1 MVILLVS
8 ALLTFTAASLY
19 IIHRTLNSKLHA
31 SHQSTIPTA
40 ISARIRSIPE
50 DVLTSQDKYTKFYDR
65 SLRSVSRRL
74 LPDVPLPDLFTCLLR
89 RNFTAFAH
97 FPQAWILRLSTPS
110 HDRHTFS
117 SDYVQSSDFKEGDRI
132 CGVYRAVVRTENQVE
147 LAMARGAVTGRLVI
161 GYEYDEDKEM
171 VNFSNETV
179 MWTPKDNEGGK
190 IPLENPFVRFL
201 HEMAAW
207 WLMDSGIRFL
217 MDLEGTDPDEKVAF
231 GPGDTAGSS
240 LSFEKDK

>member
-8 ALLTFTAASLY
+8 ALLTFTVSSLY
-19 IIHRTLNSKLHA
+19 ILHRTLNSKLHA

-65 SLRSVSRRL
+65 SLRSVPRRL
-74 LPDVPLPDLFTCLLR
+74 LPDAPLPGLLTCLLR

-117 SDYVQSSDFKEGDRI
+117 SDYLHSSDFKEGDRI
-132 CGVYRAVVRTENQVE
+132 CGVYRAVVRTDNQVE

-171 VNFSNETV
+171 VHFSNETV
-179 MWTPKDNEGGK
+179 MWLPKDKGGN
-190 IPLENPFVRFL
+190 IPLENPFLRFL

-207 WLMDSGIRFL
+207 WLMASGVRFL
-217 MDLEGTDPDEKVAF
+217 MDLEGADPDENVAF
-231 GPGDTAGSS
+231 GKEDTAEKSF
-240 LSFEKDK
+240 SFEKDE